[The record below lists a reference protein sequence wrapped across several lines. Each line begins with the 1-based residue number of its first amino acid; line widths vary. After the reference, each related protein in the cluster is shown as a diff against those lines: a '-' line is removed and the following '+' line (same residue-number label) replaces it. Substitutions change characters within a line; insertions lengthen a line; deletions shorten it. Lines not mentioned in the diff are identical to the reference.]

1 MSVSGFTSKQRSIA
15 VEEKG
20 ITELLEEIKFN
31 AAFIDTKVINAI
43 EETENLLQ
51 HILSVLKKQY

>member
-1 MSVSGFTSKQRSIA
+1 MSAAAPTTRGRSIA

-20 ITELLEEIKFN
+20 ITELLEEIEFN
-31 AAFIDTKVINAI
+31 AAFIDTKVVNAI

-51 HILSVLKKQY
+51 HILAVLGER